1 MSKAALYV
9 LLIAAAAA
17 IFSHPSCYQIATLAL
32 TLEVC
37 LLKVCV
43 EFPSERAHVCPYFP
57 PLDCDRIGVCLRA
70 WIKHVTAYCVV
81 WSLV

>member
-1 MSKAALYV
+1 MSKATLYV

-32 TLEVC
+32 TLEVS

-43 EFPSERAHVCPYFP
+43 EFPSECDHVLTYFP
-57 PLDCDRIGVCLRA
+57 PLDCDHIGVCLR
-70 WIKHVTAYCVV
+70 V
-81 WSLV
+81 